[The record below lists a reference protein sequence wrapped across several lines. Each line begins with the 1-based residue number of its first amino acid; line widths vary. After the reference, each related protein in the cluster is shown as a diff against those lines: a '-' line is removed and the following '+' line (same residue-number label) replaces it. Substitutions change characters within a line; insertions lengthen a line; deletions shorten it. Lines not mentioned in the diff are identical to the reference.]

1 MFIPKILDFKIF
13 YIVIYSYVFCNNV
26 FVYFCS
32 DKPTAKNSSVKSSM
46 RVMTSRNFTCPVTY
60 RQSKNV
66 IGELLLRV
74 YYKLP

>member
-1 MFIPKILDFKIF
+1 MI
-13 YIVIYSYVFCNNV
+13 YVFCNNLCI
-26 FVYFCS
+26 FFS

-66 IGELLLRV
+66 IGEILD
-74 YYKLP
+74 